1 MDSAEIKRLLGVR
14 GMSQAELAR
23 RTGINLKQIQKV
35 VAGTILF
42 ENMTVKNALKIADA
56 LEIDLHEVIKNA

>member
-1 MDSAEIKRLLGVR
+1 MSSVEIKRLLKAR
-14 GMSQAELAR
+14 GISQSELAR
-23 RTGINLKQIQKV
+23 RTGVNLRQVQKLV
-35 VAGTILF
+35 SGEILF